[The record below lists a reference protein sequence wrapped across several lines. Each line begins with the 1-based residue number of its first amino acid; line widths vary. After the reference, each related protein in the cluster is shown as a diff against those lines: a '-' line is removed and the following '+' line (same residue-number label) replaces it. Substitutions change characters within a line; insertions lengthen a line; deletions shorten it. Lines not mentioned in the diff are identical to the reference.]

1 MWGDHSGTGAREKC
15 SLIAAATALGCAM
28 LALIDRIS
36 APFALQFAPDGDG
49 FIYRK
54 SLKGAPVRV
63 TAAERDGFVASFRR
77 WMRYAF
83 VAMVAGFLGV
93 VVLMVAAVPSPDS
106 PYATLWMGGG
116 IAVVVAAF
124 AGAVFRAWAAPA
136 RSLAGRPVLGAP
148 RSADEMRRINLASI
162 SYGRLA
168 LAGFMVVFVV
178 GSRALT
184 TDLLHGWGRLQL
196 ALGVALLCLP
206 AVQAFRKWREE
217 RR

>member
-1 MWGDHSGTGAREKC
+1 
-15 SLIAAATALGCAM
+15 M

-49 FIYRK
+49 FVYRK

-63 TAAERDGFVASFRR
+63 TAAERDGFVAGFRR

-83 VAMVAGFLGV
+83 VAMTAGFLGV
-93 VVLMVAAVPSPDS
+93 VVLLVAAGPDPDS
-106 PYATLWMGGG
+106 PVASLWMGGG
-116 IAVVVAAF
+116 IAVVVAVF

-162 SYGRLA
+162 SYGRL
-168 LAGFMVVFVV
+168 GFAVVIAFAVM
-178 GSRALT
+178 GSGVLT
-184 TDLLHGWGRLQL
+184 GDLLHGWGRLQL
-196 ALGVALLCLP
+196 ALGVALLGLP